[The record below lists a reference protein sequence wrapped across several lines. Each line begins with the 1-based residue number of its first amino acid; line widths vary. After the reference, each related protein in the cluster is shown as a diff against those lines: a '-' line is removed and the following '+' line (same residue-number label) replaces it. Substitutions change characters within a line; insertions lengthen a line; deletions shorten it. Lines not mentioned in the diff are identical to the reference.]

1 MGHRIALLGIVVDNH
16 DSVEPLN
23 KILSEYRDYI
33 VGRMGIPYREKD
45 VNLISI
51 VIDAPADTISSLN
64 GKIGMLDG
72 VTAKALYSRVE
83 DK

>member
-1 MGHRIALLGIVVDNH
+1 MEHRIALLGIVVDNH